1 MKTTSFSTR
10 ALLVCCA
17 MLLLGAVSVRAET
30 ISLFG
35 SDNLPPK
42 SWQDKDR
49 PRGYSV
55 DAAREVLALAGFQV
69 DVRLTAWA
77 RAVEEV
83 KAGKGILTHVSK
95 TPEREQFFEFSEP
108 LVYDRIVVVVKKGK
122 EFAFHHPQD
131 LMNRSVG
138 VLRGATYGGP
148 WSSVVDRLQV
158 EYDTD
163 AVARVGKLMR
173 NRLDCAIISSGRAG
187 LKIAAQLGGYDISE
201 FTILPVP
208 VIEDP
213 NYLAIAKGPDSAKT
227 MARINAAIRNL
238 RASGGIERIMREYDA
253 QQ

>member
-1 MKTTSFSTR
+1 MKTASFFAR
-10 ALLVCCA
+10 AMLVCCA
-17 MLLLGAVSVRAET
+17 VLFGAASVRAET
-30 ISLFG
+30 ITLFG

-42 SWQDKDR
+42 SWLDKDT

-95 TPEREQFFEFSEP
+95 TPEREQFFEFSDP

-122 EFAFHHPQD
+122 EFPFQHPRD
-131 LMNRSVG
+131 LMNRRVG

-148 WSSVVDRLQV
+148 WSSVVDRMQV

-163 AVARVGKLMR
+163 AVARLGKLMR
-173 NRLDCAIISSGRAG
+173 DRLDCAIISSGRAG
-187 LKIAAQLGGYDISE
+187 LKIAAQQGGYDLSD
-201 FTILPVP
+201 FTILPTP

-227 MARINAAIRNL
+227 MARINAAIRTL
-238 RASGGIERIMREYDA
+238 RANGGIERIMREYEA